1 MKTKQ
6 LLKSKEIILLLF
18 LFLIIV
24 KLGFAQNYSKTWYM
38 DRKSID
44 FSTAIPTISSL
55 PLATA
60 PMNHVANGAYGITNN
75 LLFYVNDEFVHDRNG
90 NVIATFLPAFSTS
103 VKIGPEMIITQV
115 PGSCDNYYIIYTR
128 QELYTGSSGIEIA
141 ISLSYARIDMS
152 MNSGDG
158 GVIFQ
163 DVQIGALLAA
173 RSYATLA
180 LSKLNS
186 GTRNLF
192 VARGYDTD
200 PGLDLFRY
208 SVTSTG
214 ITLAN
219 SWAFTTSDVYPS
231 LEMDISPD
239 QTMLALP
246 NLRSPATVGTTAPDV
261 TLFHLL
267 PNGDLNPGLG
277 VGGKTSISIDGSKSY
292 TGVEFSPNS
301 LRLFVGVKN
310 IAGANIGI
318 RWIDNLTSTP
328 SVQPFISGATTYAN
342 SQLETAYD
350 AANNYKIYAA
360 STNSNL
366 GYIDPLLLTPTFTA
380 NFITSTQPFVGPVAG
395 ANNPY
400 VDIINPGFLVLPDQQ
415 DDENYDD
422 RFPVTIPILCC
433 LTSSDFTVSSYTANT
448 TNGFSISNTQTWTAT
463 SNPFLYAYNL
473 AHPSTPLA
481 SLSTV
486 RISNQLIIP
495 ANFNI
500 SIVGMR
506 FEYKPRTTE
515 LVGSTTV
522 IHYGARAIVQ
532 NTLTTK
538 GQLTL
543 NSTTFTSYDGCGDG
557 MWEGIEVWG
566 NTLQN
571 QSGLG
576 VAQGRLN
583 VNSGSFISNAYCG
596 VYAGKK
602 NTLYSIANPVTNTS
616 GSIIV
621 TNGATFKNNYVDVK
635 FNPYNTANS
644 VSSFRYS
651 LFITDAT
658 LHPGIVTIPFT
669 HIQLM
674 DTKNIQFRT
683 CTFKNAVPLIYPV
696 TTSSGYGIYSY
707 NTQFYCNP
715 AITSTS
721 GIGTGCTFENLRYG
735 IYATATTT
743 KTVTADQNIFRN
755 CYRGGYIGNVS
766 VPTFTRNNL
775 FIYEFPDGT
784 PEIQAAYGL
793 YFDYSTGFKVTE
805 NNFYYN
811 SHIVGTPDDVVGPF
825 NVYGCIVNQSHP
837 IRTICHAT
845 LPTIGYGGDEI
856 YKNNFQEIF
865 VATQA
870 QGANSESN
878 VSTTNPPG
886 SGTNPCYGLSPV
898 PNNIGLVYR
907 CNNYLG
913 VDKYNLRVTD
923 YSLASVTGNI
933 AYQQGTTVYP
943 ASNRFSQDLGYPTN
957 TAPQNEIYF
966 DASYSTTNPNDIE
979 YVSQGNPSTAVV
991 DRTQPNFYTPY
1002 TGYLNPTGVVNVPLT
1017 FVSLDA
1023 TSCPSKINTGLPK
1036 ISLGLISDAKTVIE
1050 AKILLLENGDADA
1063 LLDLIAT
1070 GSNGAILSGLMNQ
1083 SPYLSDRIIIAA
1095 LNKGLPPGHI
1105 KQIVIANSPV
1115 TAYVKTALNAV
1126 SLPNGI
1132 RNQINAAQTGISLRK
1147 NAEDIITDNYAA
1159 RGYYYNEIIRY
1170 YLNDTLNEDGLD
1182 SIIKVV
1188 RDFDAPD
1195 NLCTITKAYLA
1206 KGDLVKAQETVNDV
1220 SLGGICNYLQTLI
1233 KIAQQYD
1240 NIYSVGRD
1248 MTIKSEVEA
1257 IASDKGDATSAGADA
1272 ILKWV
1277 LENPFQEWLE
1287 PFHAFHS
1294 MTPLVDEST
1303 TSSIADVSEI
1313 SVYPNPAHS
1322 IVNINYILPDDAT
1335 QAVVNTYDYTGK
1347 LINSQSVY
1355 GNKGLTTV
1363 NVENLANGLYMYS
1376 ILVNDTV
1383 VASQR
1388 IVVNK

>member
-1 MKTKQ
+1 MKTKR
-6 LLKSKEIILLLF
+6 LHSAKALLLF
-18 LFLIIV
+18 AFLFMNAANL
-24 KLGFAQNYSKTWYM
+24 LFGQNYSKSWYM
-38 DRKSID
+38 DRKTLD
-44 FSTAIPTISSL
+44 FSSGTPTLSSL
-55 PLATA
+55 PLSPTA
-60 PMNHVANGAYGITNN
+60 IRHVSNGVYGITNN
-75 LLFYVNDEFVHDRNG
+75 LLFFVQDNIVRDRFG
-90 NVIATFLPAFSTS
+90 NVITTFSPGVSFGRQ
-103 VKIGPEMIITQV
+103 GPEMIITQV

-128 QELYTGSSGIEIA
+128 YEPQPGSGGIIMPIYLAYT
-141 ISLSYARIDMS
+141 RIDMS
-152 MNSGDG
+152 MNLGMG
-158 GVIFQ
+158 GVVFQ
-163 DVQIGALLAA
+163 DVQIGSVFPDP
-173 RSYATLA
+173 SYITMA
-180 LSKLNS
+180 LSKING

-192 VARGYDTD
+192 ISRGWFTST
-200 PGLDLFRY
+200 GQDLYRY
-208 SVTSTG
+208 SVTSSG

-219 SWAFTTSDVYPS
+219 SWSFTTTNEFPS
-231 LEMDISPD
+231 LEMDISPN
-239 QTMLALP
+239 QSMLA
-246 NLRSPATVGTTAPDV
+246 VGNCRYAGTAGPDISI
-261 TLFHLL
+261 FHLL
-267 PNGDLNPGLG
+267 PSGDLNTGMG
-277 VGGKTSISIDGSKSY
+277 VGGRTTVSIDPNKQY
-292 TGVEFSPNS
+292 TGVEFAPDN
-301 LRLFVGVKN
+301 LKLFVGVTTF
-310 IAGANIGI
+310 GGSLVGI
-318 RWIDNLTSTP
+318 QWISNLTTTP
-328 SVQPFISGATTYAN
+328 IVNPVLSGSQPYGN

-350 AANNYKIYAA
+350 AIGNYKIYAA
-360 STNSNL
+360 SSSTNM
-366 GYIDPLLLTPTFTA
+366 GVIDPLPATPGFTA
-380 NFITSTQPFVGPVAG
+380 NAIVSAQPFVGPVYSG
-395 ANNPY
+395 TNPY
-400 VDIINPGFLVLPDQQ
+400 VEILDPGFLQLPDQQ
-415 DDENYDD
+415 DDENYND
-422 RFPVTIPILCC
+422 RFPINIPITCC
-433 LTSSDFTVSSYTANT
+433 LTSSDFTVGSYTANT
-448 TNGFSISNTQTWTAT
+448 IDGFSISATQTWTAT

-486 RISNQLIIP
+486 RVSNQLVIP
-495 ANFNI
+495 ANFNVA
-500 SIVGMR
+500 IVGMR
-506 FEYKPRTTE
+506 FEYKPRTSE
-515 LVGSTTV
+515 VIGSTTV

-543 NSTTFTSYDGCGDG
+543 NGTTFTSYDGCGDG

-571 QSGLG
+571 QFGLG

-583 VNSGSFISNAYCG
+583 VNSGSVISNAYCG
-596 VYAGKK
+596 VYTGKK
-602 NTLYSIANPVTNTS
+602 NTLYSIANPVTNTA

-651 LFITDAT
+651 TFITDAA
-658 LHPGIVTIPFT
+658 LHPGIVTIPFA
-669 HIQLM
+669 HVQLM

-683 CTFKNAVPLIYPV
+683 CTFKNSVPLIYPI
-696 TTSSGYGIYSY
+696 TTTAGYGIYSY

-715 AITSTS
+715 ALTSSS
-721 GIGTGCTFENLRYG
+721 GIGTGCTFENLLYG
-735 IYATATTT
+735 IYAAATVT

-766 VPTFTRNNL
+766 VPTFTRNKF
-775 FIYEFPDGT
+775 FIYEYPDGT
-784 PEIQAAYGL
+784 PELQAAYGL

-811 SHIVGTPDDVVGPF
+811 SHVAGTPDDVVGPF

-886 SGTNPCYGLSPV
+886 SGTNPCYGMFAV

-907 CNNYLG
+907 CNDYLG

-943 ASNRFSQDLGYPTN
+943 AANRFSQDLGYPTN
-957 TAPQNEIYF
+957 TAPENEIYF
-966 DASYSTTNPNDIE
+966 DATYDTFNPNDIQ
-979 YVSQGNPSTAVV
+979 YVSPGNPSTAVL

-1002 TGYLNPTGVVNVPLT
+1002 TGYLNPTGVTNVPLT

-1023 TSCPSKINTGLPK
+1023 ASCPSKISTGLPK
-1036 ISLGLISDAKTVIE
+1036 ISLGLIADAQTVIE
-1050 AKILLLENGDADA
+1050 AKTLLLENGDAEA

-1070 GSNGAILSGLMNQ
+1070 GNYGDILSGLMNA
-1083 SPYLSDRIIIAA
+1083 SPYLSDRVLIAV

-1105 KQIVIANSPV
+1105 KQIIIANSPV
-1115 TAYVKTALNAV
+1115 TQYVKTALDAV

-1132 RNQINAAQTGISLRK
+1132 RNEINATQTGISLRK
-1147 NAEDIITDNYAA
+1147 NAEDIITDGYAT

-1170 YLNDTLNEDGLD
+1170 FLNDTLDENGLD

-1248 MTIKSEVEA
+1248 IIIKNEVEA
-1257 IASDKGDATSAGADA
+1257 IASDKGDAISAGADA

-1287 PFHAFHS
+1287 PFHTAHR
-1294 MTPLVDEST
+1294 MTPMVDEST
-1303 TSSIADVSEI
+1303 NSNIADVSEI
-1313 SVYPNPAHS
+1313 SVYPNPARN
-1322 IVNINYILPDDAT
+1322 IVNIDYILPDDAT
-1335 QAVVNTYDYTGK
+1335 QAVINTYDYTGK
-1347 LINSQSVY
+1347 LISSQSVY
-1355 GNKGLTTV
+1355 GNKGLTTI
-1363 NVENLANGLYMYS
+1363 NTENLPNGLYVYS
-1376 ILVNDTV
+1376 IIVNSTTI
-1383 VASQR
+1383 ASQR
-1388 IVVNK
+1388 VVINK